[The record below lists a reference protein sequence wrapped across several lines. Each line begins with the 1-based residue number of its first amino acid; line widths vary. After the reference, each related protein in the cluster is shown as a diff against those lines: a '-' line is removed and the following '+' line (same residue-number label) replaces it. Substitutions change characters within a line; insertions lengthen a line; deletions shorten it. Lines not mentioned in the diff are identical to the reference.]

1 MICLP
6 TLSERI
12 LNDLH
17 FSGINTEAY
26 RSLLQPEGH
35 PNGLVWTVSKDQI
48 HLYSNFFNSPEY
60 ICQPEDVPELE
71 ILPPLL
77 PPLPY
82 TTCPSFTL
90 QWKGTLLSHPKVTM
104 VYRPTWKNLR
114 RIKQMKKA
122 TQNIDAT
129 EGPSTKQHNHSPAIS
144 LRDAFLIAFHFLM
157 LSNYLLHLVFY
168 LWLVI
173 NDIILKI

>member
-1 MICLP
+1 MLSLGKLYWLNKQGPNGFETHWSFGSMICLP

-26 RSLLQPEGH
+26 RSLLQPKGH

-60 ICQPEDVPELE
+60 ICQLEDVPELE

-77 PPLPY
+77 PPPPLHNPPFFHSAMERH
-82 TTCPSFTL
+82 PS
-90 QWKGTLLSHPKVTM
+90 LSSQSYHGISS
-104 VYRPTWKNLR
+104 NLEKSQEDQTNEKSNSKYWCYGR
-114 RIKQMKKA
+114 SFNKA
-122 TQNIDAT
+122 T
-129 EGPSTKQHNHSPAIS
+129 
-144 LRDAFLIAFHFLM
+144 
-157 LSNYLLHLVFY
+157 
-168 LWLVI
+168 
-173 NDIILKI
+173 